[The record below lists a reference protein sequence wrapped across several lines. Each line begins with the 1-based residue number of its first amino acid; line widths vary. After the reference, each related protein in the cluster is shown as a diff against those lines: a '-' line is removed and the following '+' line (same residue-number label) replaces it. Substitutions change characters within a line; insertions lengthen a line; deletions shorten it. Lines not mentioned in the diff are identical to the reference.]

1 MPTQAKQ
8 MKRQTRGK
16 AEPVASEGL
25 KSTGVMGYQKCYH
38 LFSEDWLQ
46 EKKKKKKGKCKHHEG
61 ELEGEFRSIE
71 TSYLK

>member
-1 MPTQAKQ
+1 MLTQAKQ

-25 KSTGVMGYQKCYH
+25 KSTGMMGYQKSYH

-46 EKKKKKKGKCKHHEG
+46 EKQKKVNVNIMG
-61 ELEGEFRSIE
+61 ENYKENSNL
-71 TSYLK
+71 LKIPT

>member
-1 MPTQAKQ
+1 VQEKGMPTQAKQ

-46 EKKKKKKGKCKHHEG
+46 EKKRKKKVNVNIMREN
-61 ELEGEFRSIE
+61 
-71 TSYLK
+71 

>member
-25 KSTGVMGYQKCYH
+25 KSTGMMGYQKCYQ
-38 LFSEDWLQ
+38 LFSKDWLQ
-46 EKKKKKKGKCKHHEG
+46 EKQKKGKCKHHGG
-61 ELEGEFRSIE
+61 ELQGEFELIE
-71 TSYLK
+71 NSYLK